1 MQTSMSLSATLL
13 KFRAVGQKQANNSKN
28 MRQKYETNVRV
39 NKVGL
44 TARPTTIHFS
54 TIWYVS
60 RYSCHDTIHNT
71 WHKNKTCR
79 GLRNKP
85 SWRHAGVSLHS
96 YWLPNTGLS
105 LRAITHNSWAQ
116 WMLQALQLSCTFSSF
131 ANYYVCTITSYDWLK
146 T

>member
-28 MRQKYETNVRV
+28 MRQMYESTRLNWLL
-39 NKVGL
+39 GL
-44 TARPTTIHFS
+44 QRYIFPWYDMYPDTVVMIRYTIRD
-54 TIWYVS
+54 I
-60 RYSCHDTIHNT
+60 
-71 WHKNKTCR
+71 KTKQGSCR

-85 SWRHAGVSLHS
+85 SWKHAGVSLHS
-96 YWLPNTGLS
+96 YWLPYTGLS

-116 WMLQALQLSCTFSSF
+116 WMLQALQFSCTFSLL